1 MNILIMIFFL
11 SILHS
16 YYFIGNQTKRKKKRM
31 RGCECFCTLKET
43 NKKQKEETTL

>member
-43 NKKQKEETTL
+43 NKKQKEETTF